1 MEEAEEEKQGSG
13 KESAR
18 EDVKICP
25 LLIKRGVSIF
35 WQFDCGELYHSIDV
49 PVQRGA
55 ATVGFCTTY
64 FCTVHMLQQDET
76 GRGNN
81 WRWGGGGRGGKRP
94 TDFEGCGRDGGG
106 VRGEKGVGMSR
117 GALSSSS
124 SPAFIPS
131 SSFSLFSSLLWY
143 QGDLD
148 TNGSDVGNL
157 FRSGSGEGGGGTE
170 GSFLLS
176 LSMVKCSHEGGIRQ
190 RRCMHASERN

>member
-13 KESAR
+13 KGSAR

-35 WQFDCGELYHSIDV
+35 WQFDCGELYQCKE
-49 PVQRGA
+49 VQLLWDSVLPTFVLCICCSRMKPAEGII
-55 ATVGFCTTY
+55 G
-64 FCTVHMLQQDET
+64 E
-76 GRGNN
+76 
-81 WRWGGGGRGGKRP
+81 GGGGKRP

-106 VRGEKGVGMSR
+106 SPWGKRVGMSR

-157 FRSGSGEGGGGTE
+157 FRSGSGEGGRDGGVF
-170 GSFLLS
+170 SS
-176 LSMVKCSHEGGIRQ
+176 LP
-190 RRCMHASERN
+190 

>member
-13 KESAR
+13 KGSAR

-35 WQFDCGELYHSIDV
+35 WQFDCGELYNSINV

-81 WRWGGGGRGGKRP
+81 WRGGGG
-94 TDFEGCGRDGGG
+94 EEADG
-106 VRGEKGVGMSR
+106 
-117 GALSSSS
+117 L
-124 SPAFIPS
+124 
-131 SSFSLFSSLLWY
+131 
-143 QGDLD
+143 
-148 TNGSDVGNL
+148 
-157 FRSGSGEGGGGTE
+157 
-170 GSFLLS
+170 
-176 LSMVKCSHEGGIRQ
+176 
-190 RRCMHASERN
+190 